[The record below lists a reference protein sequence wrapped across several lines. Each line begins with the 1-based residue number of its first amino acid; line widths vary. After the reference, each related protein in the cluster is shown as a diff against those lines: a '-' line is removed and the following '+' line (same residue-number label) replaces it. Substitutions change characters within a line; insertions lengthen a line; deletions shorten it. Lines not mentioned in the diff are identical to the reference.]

1 MEKKSAFTMIELIFA
16 IVVIAVGV
24 LSLPMMNSVLAKGG
38 ANTLKYDESIFE
50 GYIKAL
56 EITYSNFFAISSSTG
71 NDIANEDEATF
82 AGLKFKNTYDVTV
95 TNPASFA
102 DELNS
107 VDIKKITIAIKDKD
121 GKIITKLYTYKF
133 NIQN

>member
-1 MEKKSAFTMIELIFA
+1 MVKKSAFTMIELIFA
-16 IVVIAVGV
+16 IVVIAIGV

-50 GYIKAL
+50 GYVKAL
-56 EITYSNFFAISSSTG
+56 EVTDSNFSALGSSADNDVISGS
-71 NDIANEDEATF
+71 EATL

-102 DELNS
+102 DEINS
-107 VDIKKITIAIKDKD
+107 ADIKKVTIAIKDKD

-133 NIQN
+133 NIQD